1 MSSLVN
7 VRELPMHT
15 KMEVAVGHGFDVLN
29 GKTQSVMID
38 SDAQPLDEAERSF
51 YTIVADTMATISLDA
66 NEIRN
71 VIENDFRFIQ
81 GRDIKLLI
89 NRVGQKVGVAI
100 CQPNHELTPCDFK
113 SEDDHSV

>member
-51 YTIVADTMATISLDA
+51 YTIVADTMATTKNDA
-66 NEIRN
+66 DEIRN

-89 NRVGQKVGVAI
+89 NRVGVHYIGIAI

-113 SEDDHSV
+113 SEDDE

>member
-15 KMEVAVGHGFDVLN
+15 KMEVAVGHSFDVLN
-29 GKTQSVMID
+29 GKVRSVMID

-51 YTIVADTMATISLDA
+51 YTIVPDTIVAINRDA
-66 NEIRN
+66 AEVRKT
-71 VIENDFRFIQ
+71 IENDFRFIQ

-89 NRVGQKVGVAI
+89 NRVGVNYIGVAI
-100 CQPNHELTPCDFK
+100 CQPNHELISSFK
-113 SEDDHSV
+113 SDDDE